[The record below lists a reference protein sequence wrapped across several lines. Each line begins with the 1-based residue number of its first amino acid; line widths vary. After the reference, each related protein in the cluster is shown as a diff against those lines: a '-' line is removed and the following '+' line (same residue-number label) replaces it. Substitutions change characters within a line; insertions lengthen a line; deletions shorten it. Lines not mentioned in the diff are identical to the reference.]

1 MQKTVTFFF
10 IADYSKSAWQ
20 SKEKN
25 SAFLQKN
32 YGIFVK
38 MLEVRSFCRK
48 SIKREKQ
55 NFHIKRKKTKR
66 MTIYKKKQIRYTERK
81 RLDEN
86 RPEYKGGSA
95 NGKASGTYRAGGGGA
110 YPKRSGKQDGKSYGE
125 NE

>member
-20 SKEKN
+20 SKENN

-48 SIKREKQ
+48 SLKREK
-55 NFHIKRKKTKR
+55 
-66 MTIYKKKQIRYTERK
+66 
-81 RLDEN
+81 
-86 RPEYKGGSA
+86 
-95 NGKASGTYRAGGGGA
+95 
-110 YPKRSGKQDGKSYGE
+110 
-125 NE
+125 

>member
-25 SAFLQKN
+25 SAFLQKK

-48 SIKREKQ
+48 SLKREK
-55 NFHIKRKKTKR
+55 
-66 MTIYKKKQIRYTERK
+66 
-81 RLDEN
+81 
-86 RPEYKGGSA
+86 
-95 NGKASGTYRAGGGGA
+95 
-110 YPKRSGKQDGKSYGE
+110 
-125 NE
+125 

>member
-38 MLEVRSFCRK
+38 LP
-48 SIKREKQ
+48 
-55 NFHIKRKKTKR
+55 
-66 MTIYKKKQIRYTERK
+66 YKAK
-81 RLDEN
+81 
-86 RPEYKGGSA
+86 
-95 NGKASGTYRAGGGGA
+95 
-110 YPKRSGKQDGKSYGE
+110 E
-125 NE
+125 NEKNDHLQKEADSLY

>member
-1 MQKTVTFFF
+1 
-10 IADYSKSAWQ
+10 
-20 SKEKN
+20 
-25 SAFLQKN
+25 
-32 YGIFVK
+32 
-38 MLEVRSFCRK
+38 MLEVRSFCWK

-55 NFHIKRKKTKR
+55 NFHINRKKTKR

-125 NE
+125 NQ

>member
-25 SAFLQKN
+25 SAFWQKN

-48 SIKREKQ
+48 SPKREKE
-55 NFHIKRKKTKR
+55 NFYIKRKKTKR

-95 NGKASGTYRAGGGGA
+95 NGKASGTYRSGGGGA
-110 YPKRSGKQDGKSYGE
+110 YPKRPGKPDGKSYGE
-125 NE
+125 NQ

>member
-1 MQKTVTFFF
+1 
-10 IADYSKSAWQ
+10 
-20 SKEKN
+20 
-25 SAFLQKN
+25 
-32 YGIFVK
+32 
-38 MLEVRSFCRK
+38 
-48 SIKREKQ
+48 
-55 NFHIKRKKTKR
+55 

-125 NE
+125 NHKEIVKAHLLTYFNFLNLFLAILVLITRTVQEHDFYGSRDRQCGNRDRAGTES

>member
-1 MQKTVTFFF
+1 
-10 IADYSKSAWQ
+10 
-20 SKEKN
+20 
-25 SAFLQKN
+25 
-32 YGIFVK
+32 

-48 SIKREKQ
+48 SLKREKQ

-125 NE
+125 NQ

>member
-125 NE
+125 N

>member
-48 SIKREKQ
+48 SLK
-55 NFHIKRKKTKR
+55 
-66 MTIYKKKQIRYTERK
+66 
-81 RLDEN
+81 
-86 RPEYKGGSA
+86 
-95 NGKASGTYRAGGGGA
+95 
-110 YPKRSGKQDGKSYGE
+110 GKSKTSI
-125 NE
+125 

>member
-25 SAFLQKN
+25 SAFFAKKN

-48 SIKREKQ
+48 SLKREK
-55 NFHIKRKKTKR
+55 
-66 MTIYKKKQIRYTERK
+66 
-81 RLDEN
+81 
-86 RPEYKGGSA
+86 
-95 NGKASGTYRAGGGGA
+95 
-110 YPKRSGKQDGKSYGE
+110 
-125 NE
+125 

>member
-25 SAFLQKN
+25 SAFLQIN

-48 SIKREKQ
+48 SLKREK
-55 NFHIKRKKTKR
+55 
-66 MTIYKKKQIRYTERK
+66 
-81 RLDEN
+81 
-86 RPEYKGGSA
+86 
-95 NGKASGTYRAGGGGA
+95 
-110 YPKRSGKQDGKSYGE
+110 
-125 NE
+125 